1 MYTPLQGLVVGILK
15 TVLIAGSLVFGLM
28 TAVVVLQVI
37 GYVTGRMRFMDLG
50 PAAQWVVLTFFNG
63 DGDGFA

>member
-1 MYTPLQGLVVGILK
+1 MYTPLQGLVVGILN
-15 TVLIAGSLVFGLM
+15 TVLTVVVLVLGVM
-28 TAVVVLQVI
+28 AAIIVLQVI